1 MHKRAWKLPWLVVL
15 ALSIVVSGSARPA
28 QVILLRHAEKPDDE
42 FDLQLTERGRE
53 RARALVSFFT
63 TAPAL
68 TNTGLPSLLFAT
80 KMTRTG
86 KSQRPRETLEPLA
99 AQLKLTIQTPYLAAD
114 YRALAH
120 HVLTSPECDG
130 KTVVIC
136 WVHEYLPEL
145 AAAFGIKPTPPA
157 WKSRV
162 FDRVWVIRWHE
173 ERPELQILPQ
183 RLLPGD
189 AKR

>member
-1 MHKRAWKLPWLVVL
+1 MHKRAWKFCWLVVF
-15 ALSIVVSGSARPA
+15 ALSLVVSGAARPA
-28 QVILLRHAEKPDDE
+28 QVILLRHAEKPDNE
-42 FDLQLTERGRE
+42 FDLHLTERGRE
-53 RARALVSFFT
+53 RARALVGFIT
-63 TAPAL
+63 TTPAV
-68 TNTGLPSLLFAT
+68 TNAGLPSVLFAT
-80 KMTRTG
+80 KMTHTG

-114 YRALAH
+114 YRELAR
-120 HVLTSPECDG
+120 HVLTGPEYDG

-136 WVHEYLPEL
+136 WVHENLPEL
-145 AAAFGIKPTPPA
+145 AAAFGIKPAPPS